1 MNAKLD
7 MSKINTEDLKKML
20 LELLREQ
27 SNLRLQKSMG
37 LLEGKNHMFR
47 QVRRNIARTMT
58 RLTQLNGEQK

>member
-7 MSKINTEDLKKML
+7 ISKMNKDDLNKSL

-27 SNLRLQKSMG
+27 SNLRLQKSMD

-47 QVRRNIARTMT
+47 QVRRNIARVKT

>member
-7 MSKINTEDLKKML
+7 ISKMNVSDLNKML
-20 LELLREQ
+20 LDLLREQ

-47 QVRRNIARTMT
+47 QIRRNIARIMT
-58 RLTQLNGEQK
+58 KLTEINGGQK

>member
-1 MNAKLD
+1 MNSKLD
-7 MSKINTEDLKKML
+7 ISKMNKDDLNKSL

-27 SNLRLQKSMG
+27 SNLRLQKSMD

-47 QVRRNIARTMT
+47 QVRRNIARVKT

>member
-7 MSKINTEDLKKML
+7 ISKMNAEDLKKSL
-20 LELLREQ
+20 LDLLREQ

-47 QVRRNIARTMT
+47 QVRRNVARIMT
-58 RLTQLNGEQK
+58 RLTQLNGDQK

>member
-7 MSKINTEDLKKML
+7 MSKMNRDDLNTSL
-20 LELLREQ
+20 LELFREQ

-47 QVRRNIARTMT
+47 QVRRNIARIMT

>member
-1 MNAKLD
+1 MDAKLD
-7 MSKINTEDLKKML
+7 ILKMNMEDLKKML

-47 QVRRNIARTMT
+47 QVRRNIARAQT

>member
-7 MSKINTEDLKKML
+7 ISKMNKDDLNKSL

-27 SNLRLQKSMG
+27 SNLRLQKSMD

-47 QVRRNIARTMT
+47 QVRRNIARVMT

>member
-7 MSKINTEDLKKML
+7 MSKVNMEDLKKML

>member
-7 MSKINTEDLKKML
+7 ISKMNTEDLKKSL
-20 LELLREQ
+20 LDLLREQ

-47 QVRRNIARTMT
+47 QVRRNVARIMT
-58 RLTQLNGEQK
+58 RLTQLNGDQK

>member
-7 MSKINTEDLKKML
+7 ISKMNVSDLNKML
-20 LELLREQ
+20 LDLMREQ

-47 QVRRNIARTMT
+47 QIRRNIARIMT
-58 RLTQLNGEQK
+58 KLTELNGGQK

>member
-7 MSKINTEDLKKML
+7 ISKMNIEDLKKML

-47 QVRRNIARTMT
+47 QVRRNIARTQT

>member
-7 MSKINTEDLKKML
+7 ISKMSKDDLNHSM
-20 LELLREQ
+20 LELMREQ

-47 QVRRNIARTMT
+47 QVRRNIARIMT